1 MEVAKAARGQ
11 IVVRNTGKQE
21 WKPGKIAVAPHDRS
35 NPAAKSKALPLEQ
48 HVVPGQVG
56 ALPIEFP
63 AQERIGYTT
72 CQYRLQDNHGHWFGP
87 IMSVSTP
94 IVELD
99 APRKFVA
106 HRELGH
112 VRLVWFTPVRREG
125 VKAYEIYRAEGFQK
139 KFKLLAQTQRT
150 DYLDENLDKDKA
162 YYYYIVAVQADG
174 RRSRSSNEDNARALS
189 KPRIWDAEIVAH
201 TVPAR
206 VKMGESASATI
217 SIKNTGQRA
226 WDLAARDGATT
237 FCLNTTQLWGSMEDG
252 KLKDY
257 PLGASGVIE
266 PGQTV
271 SVLITYVA
279 PAAGLFENHW
289 VVCLDAKGKGR
300 AFVGTPLLVETEV
313 ADR

>member
-1 MEVAKAARGQ
+1 
-11 IVVRNTGKQE
+11 
-21 WKPGKIAVAPHDRS
+21 
-35 NPAAKSKALPLEQ
+35 
-48 HVVPGQVG
+48 
-56 ALPIEFP
+56 
-63 AQERIGYTT
+63 
-72 CQYRLQDNHGHWFGP
+72 
-87 IMSVSTP
+87 MSVSTQ
-94 IVELD
+94 IIELD

-112 VRLVWFTPVRREG
+112 VRLVWFTPVRRGG

-139 KFKLLAQTQRT
+139 EFKLLAQTQRT

-162 YYYYIVAVQADG
+162 YYYYMVAVRADG

-201 TVPAR
+201 TVPTG
-206 VKMGESASATI
+206 VMMKEPVTATI

-226 WDLAARDGATT
+226 WDLAARDGAIT
-237 FCLNTTQLWGSMEDG
+237 FRLKTTQLWGCMEDG
-252 KLKDY
+252 RLKDY

-271 SVLITYVA
+271 LVQITYIA
-279 PAAGLFENHW
+279 PATGLFENHW